1 MVKSI
6 QYKLSSFQTA
16 KRPSSL
22 KTSTGWSTAG
32 HLASEK
38 MEKIFE
44 KLPQIDPPAQETE
57 NDNKMRMMKKRKLD
71 DFSEEVILSFS
82 PMISH
87 KFCFLNERVTN
98 GKRDALLAHRFL
110 VSLIKFFLLQS
121 VQLWQDDH
129 FKTVRCVKTPM
140 L

>member
-1 MVKSI
+1 MKRTSI
-6 QYKLSSFQTA
+6 
-16 KRPSSL
+16 L

-44 KLPQIDPPAQETE
+44 KLPQIDPPQETE
-57 NDNKMRMMKKRKLD
+57 NDNKLKMMKKKKLD

-110 VSLIKFFLLQS
+110 VSLSF